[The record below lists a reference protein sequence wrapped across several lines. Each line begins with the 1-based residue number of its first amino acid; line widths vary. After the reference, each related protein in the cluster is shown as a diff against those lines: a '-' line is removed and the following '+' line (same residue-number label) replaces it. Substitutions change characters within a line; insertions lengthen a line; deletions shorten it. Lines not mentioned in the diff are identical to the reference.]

1 MLQVTDE
8 NLMLASADLQEEQLC
23 IEWFEAGRSLIKRK
37 TVQGTTLHLQ
47 RRNGKYLTD
56 GQIIYQDA
64 KRFVRISTLP
74 CPCMVLTAEDAA
86 VIGDFCYDV
95 GNRHLPV
102 FCIGK
107 NTFAVAYDARLYE
120 ALASKFGAHL
130 RLEQLQLL
138 PGQALLYY

>member
-1 MLQVTDE
+1 MLQLTDD
-8 NLMLASADLQEEQLC
+8 NLALASADLQEEQLC

-37 TVQGTTLHLQ
+37 TVQGTALHLQ

-64 KRFVRISTLP
+64 NRYVRISTLP
-74 CPCMVLTAEDAA
+74 CTCMVLTAEDPAL
-86 VIGDFCYDV
+86 IGDFCYDV

-102 FCIGK
+102 FCVGE
-107 NTFAVAYDARLYE
+107 NAFGVAYDARLYE

-130 RLEQLQLL
+130 RLEKMKLL
-138 PGQALLYY
+138 PDQALLYF